1 LETELK
7 VRLTSERKPTNND
20 YSHYFSSKEKGGLPV
35 TEYATDA
42 SMRDALRVYFD
53 ANGFGPDGGYAA
65 AWVDLKLGPIPIPFP
80 NTDARR
86 RAVRFHDLHH
96 IGTGYQTNYAGE
108 FEISAWE
115 IATGCRDFVAA
126 WQLNLAGMLGGL
138 CVYPLRTFRAFIR
151 GRHTRNFYGDIYEP
165 LLDLSVSAARA
176 KLGTDRPAPS
186 PTFSDVAL
194 FALAS
199 TAAILVGVVSLV
211 VFVPLGLVAA
221 PFLHLAAKR
230 ARAAAP
236 SIPTTPSARA
246 GTSPG

>member
-1 LETELK
+1 VT
-7 VRLTSERKPTNND
+7 D
-20 YSHYFSSKEKGGLPV
+20 Y
-35 TEYATDA
+35 A
-42 SMRDALRVYFD
+42 SDLSMSDALRLYFD
-53 ANGFGPDGGYAA
+53 ANGFGPDGGYPA

-96 IGTGYQTNYAGE
+96 IATGYQTNYAGE

-126 WQLNLAGMLGGL
+126 WQLNLAGMLAGL
-138 CVYPLRTFRAFIR
+138 LVYPKRTFRAFIR
-151 GRHTRNFYGDIYEP
+151 GRHTKNFYGETYEP
-165 LLDLSVSAARA
+165 LLHLSVGSARA
-176 KLGTDRPAPS
+176 KLATDRPVPS
-186 PTFSDVAL
+186 GTFADIVL

-199 TAAILVGVVSLV
+199 VASIPVGIMSLL
-211 VFVPLGLVAA
+211 FVPLGLVAA

-230 ARAAAP
+230 ARASAAATPRARAAP
-236 SIPTTPSARA
+236 A